1 MHPKDLATSDL
12 NPERALN
19 LEHYW
24 MPFTDN
30 RRFKAKPKLVVSAK
44 DMYYTTAEGKQ
55 VLDGLATL
63 WCVNA
68 GHGRPRIVEAIRKQA
83 GELDFAASFSLGHP
97 LAFRLA
103 ERIAEIAPAGM
114 GHVFFTNSGSEA
126 VDTALKMA
134 IAYHRL
140 RGQATRTRF
149 VGRERSYHGVNIAG
163 ISVGGVAANR
173 KAYSGAL
180 LPGVDHL
187 RHTHGVNGNVF
198 SKGEPPNG
206 AQLADELEERI
217 VALHDGSNIAAL
229 IVDPVS
235 ASGGVLMPP
244 KGYLQRLREI
254 CTRHG
259 ILLIF
264 DEVITGWGRLG
275 KPFAAQHFG
284 IEPDLI
290 TFAKG
295 ITSGAVPLG
304 GVIVKD
310 SIYETFTGAP
320 GAGIEFFHGYTYSGH
335 PLACAAG
342 IATLAT
348 YADEKLLT
356 RGSSEIAKA
365 FEDGIHSFKGL
376 PNVVDCRNLGLIGAV
391 ELAPRPGAPNARAY
405 ETFEKCWDKGVF
417 VRPVGDAIAFCPPL
431 IVESRH
437 LDQMFGTVAEVL
449 KTLS

>member
-1 MHPKDLATSDL
+1 MTTMKPHDLSATS
-12 NPERALN
+12 ALN

-30 RRFKAKPKLVVSAK
+30 RRFKAKPKMVTAAK
-44 DMYYTTAEGKQ
+44 DMHFTTAEGRQ

-68 GHGRPRIVEAIRKQA
+68 GHTRPRIVEAIRKQA

-103 ERIAEIAPAGM
+103 ERIAALAPAGM

-126 VDTALKMA
+126 VDTALKIA

-140 RGQATRTRF
+140 RGEGTRTRF

-163 ISVGGVAANR
+163 ISIGGVAANR

-187 RHTHGVNGNVF
+187 RHTHDPNRVF
-198 SKGEPPNG
+198 VRGCAEKGAE
-206 AQLADELEERI
+206 LADELEERI
-217 VALHDGSNIAAL
+217 IALHDASNIAAV

-235 ASGGVLMPP
+235 ASGGVLVPP
-244 KGYLQRLREI
+244 KGYLARLRDI

-259 ILLIF
+259 ILLVF

-275 KPFAAQHFG
+275 APFAAQHFG
-284 IEPDLI
+284 VEPDLI

-295 ITSGAVPLG
+295 VTSGAVPLG

-310 SIYETFTGAP
+310 SIYQAFTSSQ

-342 IATLAT
+342 IAALET
-348 YADEKLLT
+348 YEEEKLFS
-356 RGSSEIAKA
+356 RAKGPLA
-365 FEDGIHSFKGL
+365 QNFEDGIHALKGL
-376 PNVVDCRNLGLIGAV
+376 PNVIDCRNLGLIGAV
-391 ELAPRPGAPNARAY
+391 ELAPRPGAYGARAFDA
-405 ETFEKCWDKGVF
+405 FEKCWDKGVF
-417 VRPVGDAIAFCPPL
+417 VRPVGDSIAFCPPL
-431 IVESRH
+431 IAEKKH
-437 LDQMFGTVAEVL
+437 LDQMFGTVSEVL
-449 KTLS
+449 KGLA

>member
-1 MHPKDLATSDL
+1 ME
-12 NPERALN
+12 NRVLN
-19 LEHYW
+19 LEAYW

-30 RRFKAKPKLVVSAK
+30 RRFKAKPKLVVTAK
-44 DMYYTTAEGKQ
+44 DMHFTTADGKQ

-68 GHGRPRIVEAIRKQA
+68 GHGRPRIVEAIRRQA

-103 ERIAEIAPAGM
+103 ERIAALAPAGM

-126 VDTALKMA
+126 IDTAMKIA
-134 IAYHRL
+134 IGYHRL
-140 RGQATRTRF
+140 RGEGTRTRF
-149 VGRERSYHGVNIAG
+149 VGRERSYHGVNLAG
-163 ISVGGVAANR
+163 ISLGGVPANR

-187 RHTHGVNGNVF
+187 RHTHLPENVF
-198 SKGEPPNG
+198 SRGEPAKG
-206 AQLADELEERI
+206 VDLADELERI
-217 VALHDGSNIAAL
+217 VTLHDASNIAAL
-229 IVDPVS
+229 VVDPVS
-235 ASGGVLMPP
+235 ASGGVLIPP
-244 KGYLQRLREI
+244 QGYLKRLREI

-259 ILLIF
+259 ILLVF

-275 KPFAAQHFG
+275 TPFAAQHFG

-295 ITSGAVPLG
+295 VTSGAVPLG

-310 SIYETFTGAP
+310 SIYETFTGQKGP
-320 GAGIEFFHGYTYSGH
+320 GVEFFHGYTYSGH

-342 IATLAT
+342 IAALDT
-348 YADEKLLT
+348 YDEDRL
-356 RGSSEIAKA
+356 
-365 FEDGIHSFKGL
+365 FERPKSLGKHFEEGIHSLKGL

-391 ELAPRPGAPNARAY
+391 ELAPRPGVAYGSRAFDV
-405 ETFEKCWDKGVF
+405 FEKCWDKGVF
-417 VRPVGDAIAFCPPL
+417 VRPVGEALAFCPPL
-431 IVESRH
+431 IAEKKH
-437 LDQMFGTVAEVL
+437 LDLMFGVVGEIL
-449 KTLS
+449 KEAG

>member
-1 MHPKDLATSDL
+1 MQVMKPSDL
-12 NPERALN
+12 SATGALN

-30 RRFKAKPKLVVSAK
+30 RRFKARPKLVTGAK
-44 DMYYTTAEGKQ
+44 DMHFTTAEGRQ

-83 GELDFAASFSLGHP
+83 GELDFAASFSIGHP
-97 LAFRLA
+97 LPFRLA
-103 ERIAEIAPAGM
+103 ERIAALAPAGM

-126 VDTALKMA
+126 IDTALKIA
-134 IAYHRL
+134 LAYHRL
-140 RGQATRTRF
+140 RGEGARTRF

-163 ISVGGVAANR
+163 ISIGGVLANR

-187 RHTHGVNGNVF
+187 RHTHLPENFF
-198 SKGEPPNG
+198 SRGEPARG
-206 AQLADELEERI
+206 AELANELEERI
-217 VALHDGSNIAAL
+217 IALHDAANIAAV
-229 IVDPVS
+229 IIDPVS
-235 ASGGVLMPP
+235 ASGGVLVPP
-244 KGYLQRLREI
+244 KGYLARLREI

-259 ILLIF
+259 ILLVF

-275 KPFAAQHFG
+275 APFAAQRFG

-295 ITSGAVPLG
+295 VTSGAVPLG

-310 SIYETFTGAP
+310 SIYETFISAQ

-342 IATLAT
+342 IAALGI
-348 YADEKLLT
+348 YEEEKL
-356 RGSSEIAKA
+356 
-365 FEDGIHSFKGL
+365 FEKPRTLGDYFADGVHSLKGL
-376 PNVVDCRNLGLIGAV
+376 PNVTDCRNLGLIGAV
-391 ELAPRPGAPNARAY
+391 ELAPRAGAAGARGF
-405 ETFEKCWDKGVF
+405 EVFEKCWDKGVF
-417 VRPVGDAIAFCPPL
+417 VRPVGDSLAFCPPL
-431 IVESRH
+431 IVEKKH
-437 LDQMFGTVAEVL
+437 LDQMFGTVSEVL
-449 KTLS
+449 GEIP